1 MKTIT
6 NLSDTNC
13 LEIQGA
19 SLICYWLLC
28 TPFGCTVKTSVKVT
42 HFIPEAVVS
51 AYLNPGD
58 NPWTEMATVSD
69 AASGAEGSLLE
80 SVTGVSTGGGRQE
93 MKAPGERKQNLHFY
107 YGDAWGHPATKI
119 IGGMV
124 PGYSC
129 DSAATPFMPYFNS
142 SLDALVWRT
151 GVPETLYPEA
161 LIPGQREIGET
172 TSGNMWGNVYPRSGF
187 VTQTDSY
194 KSAAVVVQR
203 VADVIT
209 RSGQLHVYNPLTGQK
224 SPGYWPPEPVKE
236 NTGTKNHKWQRLSP
250 QLSQTCA
257 VFPDT
262 NGQIAQDGNY
272 AWALWQPYSC
282 CKRRGQTFLS
292 STDFS

>member
-1 MKTIT
+1 MVKINLQTRYRLGAIT
-6 NLSDTNC
+6 LC
-13 LEIQGA
+13 LLA
-19 SLICYWLLC
+19 A
-28 TPFGCTVKTSVKVT
+28 GCTDFSSRSEPMSRLQGSPRVQDLYQNRSPEVVRYDRYTLASMGGYIWTSGT
-42 HFIPEAVVS
+42 ATGAMGS
-51 AYLNPGD
+51 
-58 NPWTEMATVSD
+58 WTLPLSQFGISTTQGHI
-69 AASGAEGSLLE
+69 AALLTTDELGAARGENDRLYRF
-80 SVTGVSTGGGRQE
+80 SVTGKPDLNT
-93 MKAPGERKQNLHFY
+93 MH
-107 YGDAWGHPATKI
+107 
-119 IGGMV
+119 
-124 PGYSC
+124 
-129 DSAATPFMPYFNS
+129 
-142 SLDALVWRT
+142 
-151 GVPETLYPEA
+151 
-161 LIPGQREIGET
+161 
-172 TSGNMWGNVYPRSGF
+172 TSIDSGF